1 MKQTFEHPRL
11 PRTIPSMLASH
22 RSLITEARESRKL
35 GWRREAAYYLRTAAI
50 ERACLTIAKGGR
62 YPL

>member
-35 GWRREAAYYLRTAAI
+35 GWRREAAYYLRTAAL
-50 ERACLTIAKGGR
+50 ERTCLAIAKGGR
-62 YPL
+62 HPV